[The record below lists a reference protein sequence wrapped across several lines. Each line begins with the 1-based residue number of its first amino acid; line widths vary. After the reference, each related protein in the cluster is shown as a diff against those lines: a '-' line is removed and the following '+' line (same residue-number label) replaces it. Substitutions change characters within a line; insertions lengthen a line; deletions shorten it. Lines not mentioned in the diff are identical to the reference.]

1 MEKSWTLSKN
11 LFNIKHFFGG
21 KKGVEQGFQILIFY
35 FILIDQSISYLSSI
49 MI

>member
-11 LFNIKHFFGG
+11 LFNIKHFFWREE
-21 KKGVEQGFQILIFY
+21 GVEQGFQILIFY
-35 FILIDQSISYLSSI
+35 FILIDQSISYLISI